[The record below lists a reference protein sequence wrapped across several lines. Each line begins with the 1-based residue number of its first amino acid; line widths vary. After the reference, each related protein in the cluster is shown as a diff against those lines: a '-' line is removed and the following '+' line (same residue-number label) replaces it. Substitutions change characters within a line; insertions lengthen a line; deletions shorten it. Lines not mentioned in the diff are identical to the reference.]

1 MGLVGEALEVE
12 TCASALQRTVM
23 QQVLLA
29 VVGLLKILEFS
40 RQVLEEGQV
49 GQTAGQELPQAA
61 LTRQPRSAPNT
72 HDSFNTNWSDRI
84 FPLGDQPFL

>member
-1 MGLVGEALEVE
+1 MEGGEQQLEATQQGCFGGVERGLRVQEHAP
-12 TCASALQRTVM
+12 
-23 QQVLLA
+23 
-29 VVGLLKILEFS
+29 
-40 RQVLEEGQV
+40 EGQV